1 MTMGLSGN
9 DIKQLIQ
16 NSNNTD
22 DFCDKLAAAINGN
35 LQVQIPAGE
44 VIISVSGQAV
54 GTPNSSP
61 IICDVVPG

>member
-1 MTMGLSGN
+1 MGLSGN

-16 NSNNTD
+16 DSNNTN
-22 DFCDKLAAAINGN
+22 DFCDKLAAAINQN
-35 LQVQIPAGE
+35 LQVQIPTGE

-61 IICDVVPG
+61 IVCDIIPG